1 VRGLKIFIQSFFMGV
16 MRCGGMGILRVSDFR
31 TVLAADAGKAG
42 KMGATLVSIVVD
54 AGSTSINKASF
65 SAV

>member
-1 VRGLKIFIQSFFMGV
+1 
-16 MRCGGMGILRVSDFR
+16 MGILRVSDFR

-42 KMGATLVSIVVD
+42 KMGATLVSIVD